1 VRTALTIGWGAFGI
15 SLFRLLIRANSEKP
29 RATNII
35 AGTNNQNHQRA
46 LPGLN
51 RETITAI
58 TANAIPV
65 MMLRMA

>member
-1 VRTALTIGWGAFGI
+1 
-15 SLFRLLIRANSEKP
+15 LIRANSEKP
-29 RATNII
+29 RAINII
-35 AGTNNQNHQRA
+35 AGTSNQNHQRA
-46 LPGLN
+46 LPGAN